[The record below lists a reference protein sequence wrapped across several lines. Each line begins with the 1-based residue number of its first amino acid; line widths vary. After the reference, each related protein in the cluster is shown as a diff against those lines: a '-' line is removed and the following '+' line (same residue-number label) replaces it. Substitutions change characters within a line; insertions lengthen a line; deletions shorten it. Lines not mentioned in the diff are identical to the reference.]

1 MLANDRPAG
10 ASQPAIPLSFGMR
23 SDFAPAV
30 EAARAALHA
39 QGALLPLL
47 APVLPLPRGVAGVAP
62 PSDPLPWLGRSIQ
75 VVPATALV
83 DADTD
88 PMALARVAGTAAPFE
103 VVARSTSTAAQNWE
117 AIECTSAACATVQ
130 TNSAFVAVAP
140 QLALAGFY
148 PIATPVPMPTTLA
161 SVSWSTFRNITGL
174 VAGVTTLGDEL
185 SLVYSPAEVLASA
198 FAARL
203 SWVWD
208 GGTFVAP

>member
-10 ASQPAIPLSFGMR
+10 ASQPAIPLSFGVR

-30 EAARAALHA
+30 EAARAVLHA

-88 PMALARVAGTAAPFE
+88 PMALARVVGTAAPFE
-103 VVARSTSTAAQNWE
+103 VVARSTSAAAQNWD

-130 TNSAFVAVAP
+130 TNSAVVAVAP